1 MAKKTIG
8 VLALL
13 DLLKALKRL
22 GADAELLCRRA
33 RLAPAALRD
42 LGGRVQWSA
51 VEVILAQAERKL
63 RDPLIGLHAGEK
75 ARPRGPLAYLLLSG
89 PRLGWALRRCG
100 RFAHLA
106 DDALRMA
113 LHRDGRLV
121 QFTVVHESERR
132 SRYPHVV
139 DYALAMLVKAV
150 RAAVGMPRGLVVDLR
165 HADRG
170 QPEEFARVFRC
181 PVRFG
186 QPANA
191 LVFTARALATPSRF
205 ANPLVA
211 ERIEEL
217 AIELERRAL
226 PSSVRGRVSG
236 AVQAMLIA
244 GTRPDRSRV
253 ARQLGMSDRTLQR
266 ALAREGLTFKTV
278 RDDIVWDGVPALL
291 ANPACSVEAAALSAG
306 YADAAGFSRAFS
318 RRMGCSPRRYRAR
331 LAI

>member
-13 DLLKALKRL
+13 DLLKALRRL
-22 GADAELLCRRA
+22 GADAELLCREA
-33 RLAPAALRD
+33 GLAPAALRD
-42 LGGRVQWSA
+42 LGGRVHWSA
-51 VEVILAQAERKL
+51 IEVLLAQAERKL

-113 LHRDGRLV
+113 LHRDGQLAT
-121 QFTVVHESERR
+121 FSVVHESERR
-132 SRYPHVV
+132 SRYPQVI

-150 RAAVGMPRGLVVDLR
+150 GAAVGMPRGLIVDLR

-170 QPEEFARVFRC
+170 HPEEFARVFRC

-191 LVFTARALATPSRF
+191 LVFPARALARPSRF

-217 AIELERRAL
+217 AIALERRAL
-226 PSSVRGRVSG
+226 PSSVRSRVSG
-236 AVQAMLIA
+236 TVRAMLIA
-244 GTRPDRSRV
+244 GTRPDRARV

-266 ALAREGLTFKTV
+266 ALAREGVTFKTV
-278 RDDIVWDGVPALL
+278 RDDVVWDDVPALL
-291 ANPACSVEAAALSAG
+291 ANPACSVEDAAVSTG
-306 YADAAGFSRAFS
+306 YADSAGFSRAFS
-318 RRMGCSPRRYRAR
+318 RRMGCSPSRYRER
-331 LAI
+331 LAM